1 MRNLF
6 EELDQKFELYT
17 KQSKRNFNSVLRNY
31 SNSVRR
37 PFAQIKNDGSNFTI
51 KQIKKGN
58 LRPILPIGIIDNT
71 VSNFQSQKKE
81 MLQAG
86 IDSSLFLE
94 IQEQVLSEAIE
105 KVEQAK
111 LNFCDARIKELKSIK
126 EKWEKDNPSF
136 ADPLQESLRLQR
148 LTAEASLVSDKIA
161 GEKLT
166 KLVSGQIHMDQY
178 EVGLLI
184 SKLPEN
190 ERLNRLPQI
199 NNSLSKLPD
208 RWQYE
213 NKEKVDKILQNIEGV
228 LNKLPGE
235 IPFQNAEGQAIAGS
249 VNVGTLFNKYTID
262 QNELLTKSFVEMFA
276 V

>member
-1 MRNLF
+1 MR
-6 EELDQKFELYT
+6 
-17 KQSKRNFNSVLRNY
+17 
-31 SNSVRR
+31 
-37 PFAQIKNDGSNFTI
+37 
-51 KQIKKGN
+51 
-58 LRPILPIGIIDNT
+58 
-71 VSNFQSQKKE
+71 
-81 MLQAG
+81 
-86 IDSSLFLE
+86 
-94 IQEQVLSEAIE
+94 
-105 KVEQAK
+105 
-111 LNFCDARIKELKSIK
+111 CCIKELKSIK